1 MLQKGHNC
9 RNQND
14 FSKYHTHY
22 MGKKPRYENE
32 IYTIYNIIFN
42 LFLTSSKE
50 VLFKEGKNGLAE
62 LHRKVMWI
70 IPISYPRIGIR
81 VFGT

>member
-14 FSKYHTHY
+14 FSKYQWYYTI
-22 MGKKPRYENE
+22 RYGHENE